1 MGHLLMGAAY
11 QNLNKREAAKYLRK
25 ALEYCSPQAPTV
37 ALQGLSNCAPTE
49 ELPKILEQLI
59 ELVP

>member
-11 QNLNKREAAKYLRK
+11 QSSNKQEAAKYLRK
-25 ALEYCSPQAPTV
+25 AIEYCAPQQPTV
-37 ALQGLSNCAPTE
+37 ALHGLSNCAPTE
-49 ELPKILEQLI
+49 ELPKVLEQLI